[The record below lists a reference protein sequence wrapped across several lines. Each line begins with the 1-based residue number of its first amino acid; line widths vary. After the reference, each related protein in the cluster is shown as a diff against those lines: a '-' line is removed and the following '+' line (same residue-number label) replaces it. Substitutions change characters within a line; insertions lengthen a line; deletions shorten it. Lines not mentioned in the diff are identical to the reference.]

1 MTSLST
7 TPTGPRGP
15 AVSNRST
22 LPRDRPAPGLPVRT
36 LCLLTALLG
45 CWVALGELDRL
56 VGMVLADGYAASLTS
71 AQSFRLPVPFPDA
84 DSRPW
89 LTISQVGEAAD
100 PYVLAYLVV
109 DCVVAVL
116 YGLLLG
122 SWAHRLRRR
131 AVVPDGAPLGLL
143 TRPRVTVV
151 VLAVVAD
158 LTENAL
164 LAVLALGQAPA
175 GLPNGGLVV
184 AAATATGF
192 KWVLLVLAVTP
203 CVYSGLATA
212 RGRRWLR
219 SRGQAVVAQRF
230 SLLAFTPIAV
240 LALVPGAGVLDQ
252 LPDVQRAWLD
262 GAVREGSRPGWEHL
276 AWAMVTLGALSLG
289 LFVLGRL
296 ISDMAERRVPR
307 PGRSSFEREPAPLW
321 QWLFGPVLVLGC
333 AAVLVLGSEV
343 TRDQIRT
350 TPLLLFCLVPL
361 LIAALSLVLRHRGPA
376 GLEQPQPR
384 VFTRSSADQTRRLGD
399 VIALAGPVVAS
410 LALVR
415 SHVVLLALGEGTVV
429 QRLAPVAGLGAALAI
444 WVLSRRLLELMGRV
458 PGLQALTSDPGRGPS
473 TVLEPGQARRGGLPA
488 RGAGGVDGDHP
499 TNKPW
504 TVHTSLG
511 LWLTAWAMILV
522 ATGLI
527 GWLCLRP
534 VAWAHTLGVIGT
546 VVLAVGAVT
555 LLVGA
560 TVVVH
565 FMYAPPEIFWTRSL
579 RLREAPVATLFTVI
593 LAVALLAGSDPRVHG
608 LRGLVA
614 DPAAAASQAAAPE
627 PAPSPVR
634 TDPVRTS
641 VGASVDAWAE
651 RAGTEDCTV
660 RVDDVDAVP
669 LVLVAAEGGGI
680 RAAYWTAAAL
690 ELVGERMPCG
700 LAPVAVAS
708 GVSGGAVGLAVSRFG
723 EADQRSAVEQVWD
736 LGGPDALAQST
747 LGMLLRDPLY
757 TVAGLPSPALDAA
770 EDGWLDR
777 AALIELEWERV
788 AGGLEADFLAA
799 PERPGPAAERGLAA
813 DLILNST
820 AVSSGCRMLLSP
832 LTAGIGTGSSSCAEP
847 DAPLP
852 FSRDFAADYGPP
864 DVGPVPAPAD
874 REPTQDAGAVP
885 QWCVPRLA
893 ASTAAMLAARFPYI
907 TPSGVVG
914 PCRNAP
920 EAQLVDG
927 GYAEGSGLG
936 SLTDLMPA
944 VLAAAAEADTGGRPV
959 LPLVLYLDNGRGG
972 DILPPPPTALPE
984 VLVPP
989 LGYLN
994 AGSTQTSTAAFLQR
1008 ASGQRVEGDR
1018 VLPVEVFVVAQPS
1031 EPAVEAP
1038 LGWVLSQASRDD
1050 MDLSLTQARDD
1061 ADRLCAGTI
1070 PAEEYQQR
1078 WRAGGQAYPQL
1089 PRLLALA
1096 QGCDLP
1102 SS

>member
-1 MTSLST
+1 MPPLST
-7 TPTGPRGP
+7 TPT
-15 AVSNRST
+15 VSSRSAPSSGST
-22 LPRDRPAPGLPVRT
+22 LPRDRAAPGLPVRT

-71 AQSFRLPVPFPDA
+71 AQSFRLPLPFPDA

-89 LTISQVGEAAD
+89 LTLAQVGQAAN
-100 PYVLAYLVV
+100 PYVWGYLAV

-122 SWAHRLRRR
+122 SWAQRVRRR
-131 AVVPDGAPLGLL
+131 GLVPDSAPLGLL

-164 LAVLALGQAPA
+164 LAVLALGQAAA
-175 GLPNGGLVV
+175 GLPDGGLVV
-184 AAATATGF
+184 LAATATGV

-203 CVYSGLATA
+203 CVYAGLATS

-219 SRGQAVVAQRF
+219 SHGQAVVAQRF

-276 AWAMVTLGALSLG
+276 AWAMVTLGALSFG

-307 PGRSSFEREPAPLW
+307 TSQAIFTRAPAPLW
-321 QWLFGPVLVLGC
+321 QWLFGPVLVLGG
-333 AAVLVLGSEV
+333 ATVLVLGAEV

-384 VFTRSSADQTRRLGD
+384 IFTRSSADRTQRLGD

-415 SHVVLLALGEGTVV
+415 SHVVLLALGEGTVL
-429 QRLAPVAGLGAALAI
+429 QRLVPVIGLGAALAI
-444 WVLSRRLLELMGRV
+444 WVLSPRLLELMGRV
-458 PGLQALTSDPGRGPS
+458 PGLRALTSDPGRGAS
-473 TVLEPGQARRGGLPA
+473 TVLEADQARRGGLPA
-488 RGAGGVDGDHP
+488 RGVGGVAGDHP
-499 TNKPW
+499 DNRPW

-511 LWLTAWAMILV
+511 LWLTAWAMILA

-527 GWLCLRP
+527 CWLCLRP

-546 VVLAVGAVT
+546 VVLAIGAVT

-560 TVVVH
+560 TVVAH

-579 RLREAPVATLFTVI
+579 RLREAPVATLFTII

-614 DPAAAASQAAAPE
+614 DPAGAASQTAARGS
-627 PAPSPVR
+627 APSPAQ
-634 TDPVRTS
+634 TDPVR
-641 VGASVDAWAE
+641 ASVDAWAE
-651 RAGTEDCTV
+651 RAGTDDCTV
-660 RVDDVDAVP
+660 LVDDVDAVP

-690 ELVGERMPCG
+690 EAVGERMPCG

-723 EADQRSAVEQVWD
+723 EADQRSAVEQIWE
-736 LGGPDALAQST
+736 LGGPDALAQAT

-757 TVAGLPSPALDAA
+757 TVAGLPTPAWDAA

-788 AGGLEADFLAA
+788 VGGLAADFLAA
-799 PERPGPAAERGLAA
+799 PDRPGPVAERGLAA
-813 DLILNST
+813 DLILNAT

-832 LTAGIGTGSSSCAEP
+832 LTAGIGSGSSSCAEP
-847 DAPLP
+847 DVSLP
-852 FSRDFAADYGPP
+852 FSRDFTTDYGPVP
-864 DVGPVPAPAD
+864 DVEPGSASAGQAPTD
-874 REPTQDAGAVP
+874 DAEAVP

-893 ASTAAMLAARFPYI
+893 ASTAAMVAARFPYI

-920 EAQLVDG
+920 EAQLIDG
-927 GYAEGSGLG
+927 GYAESSGLG

-972 DILPPPPTALPE
+972 DILPPPPTAVPE

-994 AGSTQTSTAAFLQR
+994 AGPTQKSTAAFLQR
-1008 ASGQRVEGDR
+1008 ASGQPVEGDR

-1050 MDLSLTQARDD
+1050 MDLSLAQARDD
-1061 ADRLCAGTI
+1061 ADSLCAGSLSL
-1070 PAEEYQQR
+1070 EDYQQR